1 MLRTVAVCLATVCLV
16 ALPIS
21 IQSPVTIADE
31 TGAVE
36 KLFAR
41 KNLVAWCIV
50 PFDDRKRSPQERAEM
65 LGRLGFRRFAY
76 DYRAEH
82 IPTFDA
88 EIEALKAHNIELT
101 AWWFPPVLNDEA
113 RQILSVLERHGVKT
127 QLWVTGAGG
136 PTKSADEQRSCVQTE
151 AARIRPI
158 AEAAARIGCS
168 VGLYNHGGWFG
179 EPENQLEILRE
190 LNLPNV
196 GMVYNL
202 HHGHEHVDRF
212 AELLNKVRPHLYALN
227 LNGMVRGGEGKGL
240 KIVPLGEGELD
251 LALLKI
257 IVQSGYSGPIGIL
270 NHTQENAE
278 ARLQDNLDGLDWLVR
293 QLDGSPPGPKP
304 ELRTWKRAAV
314 QRSQAASPLGAH
326 HGTEGT
332 HGTDG
337 TDVPAGGALPFD
349 DQLAARLADE
359 SHSQGNALRG
369 AEVFTST
376 RFACINCHKVA
387 ELGGTVGP
395 ELTSVAAKQT
405 DEHLVESVLWPKRK
419 VAAEHVVHA
428 VLTTDG
434 RALQGVIVAETS
446 EAVALR
452 IPTTGETVV
461 LQRSEI
467 DEAQTIGTLMP
478 DGMAAA
484 MTRQQQLD
492 LFRFLIELRS
502 ADPAVLDAVGRFI
515 KLAHVLGPQPVPFDR
530 APLDP
535 DRWPH
540 WQHRINRDRI
550 YDFYAKEADHFRR
563 QTPVP
568 PLLPQFPGLD
578 GGTLGH
584 WGNQTEQDWVDDRW
598 NDTVLGPVQCG
609 VFHGKGVTV
618 PRGVCVRLGDRG
630 ELAACFDP
638 DTLTY
643 AAVWRVEG
651 DRYVRFSDVRHG
663 FLGGLTPNGRLQPI
677 TDGSAPTTLDKQSK
691 YLGFYQH
698 DGRIIFAY
706 RIGETTYLDAPWAS
720 DDGHLQRVVAPADQ
734 HPLKHAVQGGQRQ
747 WEWEFEAAGELG
759 RHGPFAVDTIP
770 LPFDNPWKAMLFCGG
785 HDFLPDGSALV
796 CTMQGDVWHVT
807 GLGAA
812 LQHVGWRRFAA
823 GLHHALGLVIDSDG
837 IFVLGRNQITRLH
850 DLNQDGEADF
860 YECFSRAFATSSAG
874 HDFICGLERDAEG
887 RFYTASGNQG
897 LVRISADGQQA
908 EVLATG
914 FRNPDGVC
922 LSPDGTATVPC
933 SEGDWTPASMICA
946 VPLSGAAT
954 VDSSAVPFFGYGG
967 PRNGNPPELPLIYL
981 PRALDNSSGSQVAI
995 TGAAW
1000 KPLAGNMVHLSYGA
1014 GTGYLLLTDEV
1025 RGQRQGAVVPLD
1037 TEFRSGAHRGRFH
1050 PIDGQLYVTGMGG
1063 WGTYTPDDGCFHR
1076 VRFMP
1081 GDGEPGG
1088 VRTEVANLPRAFHV
1102 HENGILLTFISPL
1115 KQESVEQAENHFAQ
1129 CWNYRYSSGYGSPE
1143 LSPSHPGTPGH
1154 DPLTIAS
1161 AHLVG
1166 DRSLFLEIPDLQPV
1180 NQLHLSIGLDR
1191 DDSSL
1196 PRSAR
1201 RCELFLT
1208 VHALDAAFTGFP
1220 GYQPRAKTIAAH
1232 PLLADLALALK
1243 TVPNPWQKRN
1253 KQARPITL
1261 ETAGNLSFATRS
1273 FQVRAGE
1280 LIALTLKNPDVVPHN
1295 WALVRPGT
1303 LQSVGEAA
1311 NRLIADP
1318 EAVARQYVPDT
1329 GEVLFY
1335 TDIVPPGGEFTIY
1348 FQAPQTPGRYPYL
1361 CTFPGHWTV
1370 MNGEMLVTGQ

>member
-1 MLRTVAVCLATVCLV
+1 MLRAAAACLATGCLV
-16 ALPIS
+16 GQLIS

-31 TGAVE
+31 TGPVE

-41 KNLVAWCIV
+41 ENLVAWCIV

-65 LGRLGFRRFAY
+65 LSRLGLRRFAY

-82 IPTFDA
+82 VPTFDA
-88 EIEALKAHNIELT
+88 EIEALKARNIELT
-101 AWWFPPVLNDEA
+101 AWWFPQTLNDEA
-113 RQILSVLERHGVKT
+113 RHILSVLERHGVKT
-127 QLWVTGAGG
+127 QLWVSGGGG
-136 PTKSADEQRSCVQTE
+136 PTKSPDEQRTRVQAET
-151 AARIRPI
+151 ARIRPI

-196 GMVYNL
+196 GIVYNL

-212 AELLNKVRPHLYALN
+212 AALLSKVRPHLYALN

-240 KIVPLGEGELD
+240 KIIPLGEGELD

-257 IVQSGYSGPIGIL
+257 IAQSGYSGPIGVL

-278 ARLQDNLDGLDWLVR
+278 ARLQDNLDGLEWLVR
-293 QLDGSPPGPKP
+293 QLDGSPPEAKP
-304 ELRTWKRAAV
+304 RLRTW
-314 QRSQAASPLGAH
+314 QRTAGKVGQAADHGGAH

-332 HGTDG
+332 DRTNGTDATAAG
-337 TDVPAGGALPFD
+337 TLAFD
-349 DQLAARLADE
+349 DRLAGKLAE
-359 SHSQGNALRG
+359 EAHSRGDALRG

-376 RFACINCHKVA
+376 RFACVNCHKVA
-387 ELGGTVGP
+387 EFGGTVGP
-395 ELTSVAAKQT
+395 ELISVAMKQT
-405 DEHLVESVLWPKRK
+405 AEYLVESVLWPKRK
-419 VAAEHVVHA
+419 VAAEHVAHTIV
-428 VLTTDG
+428 TTDG
-434 RALQGVIVAETS
+434 RVLQGVIADETPD
-446 EAVALR
+446 AITLR
-452 IPTTGETVV
+452 VPTTGETVV
-461 LQRSEI
+461 LRRNEI
-467 DEAQTIGTLMP
+467 DGQTLMGTLMP

-502 ADPAVLDAVGRFI
+502 ADPGVIDAVARFM
-515 KLAHVLGPQPVPFDR
+515 KLAHVHGPQPFPFDR
-530 APLDP
+530 VPLAPE
-535 DRWPH
+535 RWPH
-540 WQHRINRDRI
+540 WQHRINRERI
-550 YDFYAKEADHFRR
+550 YDFYAKEADYFRR
-563 QTPVP
+563 QASVP

-578 GGTLGH
+578 GGALGH
-584 WGNQTEQDWVDDRW
+584 WGNQNEQDWVDDRW
-598 NDTVLGPVQCG
+598 NDTTLGPVQCG
-609 VFHGKGVTV
+609 VFQGKGVTV
-618 PRGVCVRLGDRG
+618 PRGVCVRLGDKG

-638 DTLTY
+638 DTLSY
-643 AAVWRVEG
+643 AAVWRVDGE
-651 DRYVRFSDVRHG
+651 RYVRFSDVRHG
-663 FLGGLTPNGRLQPI
+663 FLGGLTPIGRRQPMTNGSPPAAV
-677 TDGSAPTTLDKQSK
+677 DEQSK
-691 YLGFYQH
+691 YLGFYRH
-698 DGRIIFAY
+698 EGRIVFAY
-706 RIGETTYLDAPWAS
+706 RIGQTTYLDAPWAIE
-720 DDGHLQRVVAPADQ
+720 DGKFQRVVAPADQ
-734 HPLKHAVQGGQRQ
+734 HPLKHVLRGGSRQ

-759 RHGPFAVDTIP
+759 QTGPFAVDTIP

-807 GLGAA
+807 GLDES
-812 LQHVGWRRFAA
+812 LKRVRWRRFAA

-860 YECFSRAFATSSAG
+860 YECFSRAFATSPAG
-874 HDFICGLERDAEG
+874 HDFICGLERDDQG

-897 LVRISADGQQA
+897 LVRISADGQKA

-914 FRNPDGVC
+914 FRNPDGVG
-922 LSPDGTATVPC
+922 LSFDGVATVPC

-946 VPLSGAAT
+946 VALSAERKDT
-954 VDSSAVPFFGYGG
+954 VPFFGFGG
-967 PRNGNPPELPLIYL
+967 PRNEKPPELPLVYL
-981 PRALDNSSGSQVAI
+981 PRALDNSAGAQVSI

-1000 KPLAGNMVHLSYGA
+1000 KPLAGKMVHLSYGA
-1014 GTGYLLLTDEV
+1014 GTSYLLLTDTV

-1050 PIDGQLYVTGMGG
+1050 PLDGQLYVSGMGG
-1063 WGTYTPDDGCFHR
+1063 WGTYTPEDGCFHR
-1076 VRFMP
+1076 VRYKP
-1081 GDGEPGG
+1081 G
-1088 VRTEVANLPRAFHV
+1088 RANLPSELHV
-1102 HENGILLTFISPL
+1102 HENGILVTFISPL
-1115 KQESVEQAENHFAQ
+1115 KRDAVEQAASHFAQ

-1154 DPLTIAS
+1154 DPLRIAS
-1161 AHLVG
+1161 AHLVS

-1180 NQLHLSIGLDR
+1180 NQLHLSIGLD
-1191 DDSSL
+1191 DDHSSL
-1196 PRSAR
+1196 LRSAR

-1220 GYQPRAKTIAAH
+1220 SYQPRTKTIAAH

-1253 KQARPITL
+1253 KQARPITI

-1280 LIALTLKNPDVVPHN
+1280 LIALKLMNPDVVPHN

-1329 GEVLFY
+1329 SDVLFY
-1335 TDIVPPGGEFTIY
+1335 TDIVPPGGEFIIY
-1348 FQAPQTPGRYPYL
+1348 FQSPQQPGRYPYL

-1370 MNGEMLVTGQ
+1370 MNGEMVVTGE